1 MNNEICI
8 ICFLQLTIQGVD
20 YVANGSASNKKEA
33 EAAAARDFLN
43 YLVNAGHMPADS
55 VPPNLLV

>member
-1 MNNEICI
+1 M
-8 ICFLQLTIQGVD
+8 
-20 YVANGSASNKKEA
+20 ANGSASNKKEA